1 MDYPETLAT
10 LGIQCHHNHIFVM
23 HYFLF
28 FKEKLLRYEEL
39 YLTIEQERKR
49 QEETLD
55 QVTGKYN

>member
-1 MDYPETLAT
+1 
-10 LGIQCHHNHIFVM
+10 M
-23 HYFLF
+23 HYFKF

>member
-1 MDYPETLAT
+1 
-10 LGIQCHHNHIFVM
+10 M
-23 HYFLF
+23 HYFPF

-55 QVTGKYN
+55 QVTGKCNS

>member
-1 MDYPETLAT
+1 
-10 LGIQCHHNHIFVM
+10 M
-23 HYFLF
+23 HYFQF

-55 QVTGKYN
+55 QVTGKCN